1 MAESPCLNW
10 RKFAIPAGRIK
21 SPLVARVS
29 GYVSTV
35 FIAARGIDNC
45 NALWTSAG
53 VVWNP
58 PRGGPQGEPIASREE
73 EHNSHYRIGAHN
85 T

>member
-21 SPLVARVS
+21 SPLVARVWAMSVQFLLQGGGSITAMFLELAQGLS
-29 GYVSTV
+29 G
-35 FIAARGIDNC
+35 I
-45 NALWTSAG
+45 
-53 VVWNP
+53 P
-58 PRGGPQGEPIASREE
+58 PRGGPQGEPMASREE
-73 EHNSHYRIGAHN
+73 EYNSHYRIGAHN